1 LRIDQFLSVS
11 RLIKRRTQAKLACD
25 QGLIYVDGVKAKP
38 SKEIKAGQKVVLNL
52 TRKKVE
58 LEVLKLPS
66 RGLRKD
72 EAKELYCILSEEEK
86 KGDDFFEK

>member
-1 LRIDQFLSVS
+1 MRIDQFLSVS

-25 QGLIYVDGVKAKP
+25 KGLIYVDGVKAKP

-58 LEVLKLPS
+58 LEVLKLPTK
-66 RGLRKD
+66 GLRKD
-72 EAKELYCILSEEEK
+72 EAKELYHILSEEEK